1 MWAGVRPRGVD
12 VGVFG
17 VVKPSESPPAQVF
30 LVVKPSESPS
40 VLVFLVVKPSE
51 SPSVLVFGGVKPSE
65 SPPFYVFRAVKPS
78 ESPPFYVFPVVKPSE
93 SPPFYVFHPV
103 IPSVSPILTCG
114 FVLCACLRRWPLPGD
129 SPAGVGPF
137 LGRSA
142 ACPCLLAAASVVG
155 CCVVVGVCSV
165 VGSMFVGVVVVGELV
180 SLAWVA
186 GVVGWGGKFVVVA
199 WCRWCWSVVV
209 SWLFDERVLGCLSLN
224 GLWVVVCAFTWA
236 CWYIGGSGVVW

>member
-1 MWAGVRPRGVD
+1 MRPLGVD

-17 VVKPSESPPAQVF
+17 VVKPSDSPIVVVFPVVKPSESPPAQVFLVVKPSESPPAQVF

-51 SPSVLVFGGVKPSE
+51 SP
-65 SPPFYVFRAVKPS
+65 PFYVF
-78 ESPPFYVFPVVKPSE
+78 Y
-93 SPPFYVFHPV
+93 PV

-142 ACPCLLAAASVVG
+142 AFLCLLAAASVVG
-155 CCVVVGVCSV
+155 CCVAVGVCSV
-165 VGSMFVGVVVVGELV
+165 VGRGG
-180 SLAWVA
+180 A
-186 GVVGWGGKFVVVA
+186 G
-199 WCRWCWSVVV
+199 
-209 SWLFDERVLGCLSLN
+209 
-224 GLWVVVCAFTWA
+224 
-236 CWYIGGSGVVW
+236 

>member
-1 MWAGVRPRGVD
+1 MWVGVRLRGVD

-17 VVKPSESPPAQVF
+17 VVKPSESPIVAVFPAVKPSESPPAQVF
-30 LVVKPSESPS
+30 GVVKPSESPS
-40 VLVFLVVKPSE
+40 VLVFRVVKPSE
-51 SPSVLVFGGVKPSE
+51 SPSVL
-65 SPPFYVFRAVKPS
+65 VFRAVKPS

-129 SPAGVGPF
+129 SVAGVGPF

-155 CCVVVGVCSV
+155 CGRVVGVCSV
-165 VGSMFVGVVVVGELV
+165 VGRGG
-180 SLAWVA
+180 A
-186 GVVGWGGKFVVVA
+186 G
-199 WCRWCWSVVV
+199 
-209 SWLFDERVLGCLSLN
+209 
-224 GLWVVVCAFTWA
+224 
-236 CWYIGGSGVVW
+236 